1 MLASYEAWDPMERT
15 LDQWAAPWPVS
26 KQSFYSAMRAKGL
39 QPKSQRP
46 AKRPVD
52 AREDLSALSMMAELY
67 FTERL
72 RRMALEARLREAGLP
87 TD

>member
-1 MLASYEAWDPMERT
+1 MLRSYEAWDPMEQT
-15 LDQWAAPWPVS
+15 LDRWAEQWPVS

-46 AKRPVD
+46 ATP
-52 AREDLSALSMMAELY
+52 ARGIPEVHGATAQLVELLLDC
-67 FTERL
+67 RL
-72 RRMALEARLREAGLP
+72 RVRFLEARLREAGLP